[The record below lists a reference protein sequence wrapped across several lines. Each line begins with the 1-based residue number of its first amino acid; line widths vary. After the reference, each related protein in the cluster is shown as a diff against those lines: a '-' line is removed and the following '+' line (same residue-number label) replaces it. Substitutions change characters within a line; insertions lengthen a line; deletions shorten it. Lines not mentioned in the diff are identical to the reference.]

1 MMRIIMVTAGNY
13 GARVVNTMAV
23 HGLAPQ
29 IVAVFDYTGEGGD
42 FLDDPSSLLPAR
54 TPDADLTVAAGLG
67 GDLNLVAA
75 EIAAESGS
83 AGIIVESHA
92 PGQLPDG
99 LRSEIDSLVD
109 CAIFPTPFCSL
120 EPVGD
125 PHIDAFASRFGKPE
139 VEMEGNDRVVSV
151 KVKRSAPC
159 GSTFYVAENIR
170 GVPLD
175 EVDVAAGEKFHNYPC
190 LASMEVDPRFGDTH
204 LHVAGYLTR
213 EAFKRAAGVPGAHA
227 EVDPEVCR
235 GAECGFICMD
245 VCPLV
250 RLSMGTIRRGVTAEV
265 DPFSCG
271 ACEKCMRECPSG
283 AIKMMGPGKR

>member
-1 MMRIIMVTAGNY
+1 MVTAGNY
-13 GARVVNTMAV
+13 GARIVNTMAL

-29 IVAVFDYTGEGGD
+29 IVAVFDYTGESGD

-54 TPDADLTVAAGLG
+54 TPAADLTVAAGLM

-75 EIAAESGS
+75 EIASESGS
-83 AGIIVESHA
+83 EGIIVESHT

-99 LRSEIDSLVD
+99 LRSEIDAMVE
-109 CAIFPTPFCSL
+109 CAVFPAPFCSL
-120 EPVGD
+120 ETVGN
-125 PHIDAFASRFGKPE
+125 PSIDTFASRFGKPE
-139 VEMEGNDRVVSV
+139 VEMDGTGRVLSV
-151 KVKRSAPC
+151 RVKRSAPC

-170 GVPLD
+170 GVPLED
-175 EVDVAAGEKFHNYPC
+175 VDVAAGEKFHNYPC

-213 EAFKRAAGVPGAHA
+213 ETFKRAAGVPGVHA
-227 EVDPEVCR
+227 EVDPEFCQ
-235 GAECGFICMD
+235 GAECGFICME

-250 RLSMGTIRRGVTAEV
+250 RLSRGTIVGGVTAEV

-283 AIKMMGPGKR
+283 AIKMRGSVQIIRG